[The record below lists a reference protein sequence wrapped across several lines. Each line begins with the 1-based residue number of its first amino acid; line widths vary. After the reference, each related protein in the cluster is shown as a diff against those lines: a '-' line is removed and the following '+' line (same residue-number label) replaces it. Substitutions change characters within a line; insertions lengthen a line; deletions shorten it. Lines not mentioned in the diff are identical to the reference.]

1 MDEIYELTNPQKS
14 IYLTEQYYQNTTINN
29 ICGSV
34 VIKQNVNLKLLNT
47 AINYFIKNNDSFKLR
62 FRQVDSEVF
71 QYFAEDENYNFEK
84 IDIQEESQ
92 IEFFA
97 KKEVNTKFDLF
108 ASRLFDFKLFKLDS
122 GFGGFIIN
130 AHHIISDAAT
140 LSMLAVEIVQNYSKL
155 LKNEKI
161 ESKPYSYLDYIDS
174 ENKYI
179 ESSRFEKDRA
189 YWDKVLTP
197 LPEVATFVPQ
207 NLENA
212 DSPSSKR
219 EEFTLDLALV
229 NKIKKYCTQNHI
241 SMYNFLIGI
250 FAIYLG
256 KTNNMEVFTIGTPV
270 LNRTTPV
277 EKQTSGMFINTSL
290 LKIDI
295 SKNITFKEFLQNIA
309 TESIGMLKHQKY
321 NYQYILNDVRKKDKS
336 IPNLYDVIL
345 SYQITK
351 ATNLNIDIPYSA
363 KWYGTD
369 FIANSLNVHFHD
381 IDNTGSLIVEY
392 DYKSSKISSS
402 EIKKMHSRIIDM
414 FKQVLINEDISIF
427 DIDIVT
433 VKEKKEILNDFNMAP
448 FSYPQN
454 KDLIQLF
461 KETVQKKPDNIA
473 ISFENRKVTYR
484 ELDKLS
490 DNLACILKKYNI
502 SYEEP
507 VGIFLDKSI
516 EMIISILAILKVNG
530 AFLPIDI
537 EYPEDRIN
545 YILKDANARITLTT
559 FDLANRISGLCETL
573 LLDKLNLNKTLNFT
587 YKPIS
592 PASLAYVMYTS
603 GSTGKPKGT
612 MIEQF
617 SVLRLAIKPN
627 FIKFS
632 TQERILQTGSI
643 VFDACTFEIWAALLN
658 GFELYILK
666 KEHLLNPMFLVDYLI
681 ENKITT
687 LFITTSLFNQLSD
700 INPEMFQ
707 NVRYLLTG
715 GDVISTKHINQVM
728 DACPKLKIVHCYGP
742 TENTTFST
750 CFNIDKK
757 YDTTVPIGSPI
768 SGTTC
773 YIVSKSGS
781 LEPVGVP
788 GELLVGGDG
797 VSRGYLNKDTLT
809 AKSFVPNPFDKT
821 SNIYRTGDLVKWGP
835 DGNIV
840 FIGRIDGQVKI
851 RGFRVELSEINTN
864 ILSYPDVKNSYTII
878 QTIGGSKEIC
888 SYIVPNENLDL
899 EDLKTF
905 LKQSMPSYMVPDY
918 FTIMEDLPLTINGK
932 VDKSKLPT
940 PSLIKKNR
948 ELIKPKTAFELE
960 IFNIVKDLVETE
972 DFSVADDFFDDLGL
986 DSLNAMSLC
995 SSLYNYNI
1003 SIQDVSDYPSVQD
1016 LASKIEKHLTSSH
1029 FENVLPQIEIKNED
1043 FEYDLSHV
1051 LLTGAPGFLG
1061 MHLLR
1066 ELLLCD
1072 KVKKVYCLIRNKGN
1086 SDFETRFNK
1095 SLNYYFKDSL
1105 DKFVSKKL
1113 ELICGDFEFE
1123 DLGLLDEE
1131 YKRLA
1136 RKITTVV
1143 HCGANVKHYGNFQKF
1158 KSANVVGTQNI
1169 IEFCK
1174 NSNAKLA
1181 HISTISVSGY
1191 ERLNENLILTENDFN
1206 IGQCFNNHVY
1216 MITKY
1221 LAEYNVLSAMNNG
1234 LIKAKIFRMGN
1245 IMPRYEDNVFQ
1256 QNAKDNALFSRL
1268 QTILSLGI
1276 ITKSYEKMKID
1287 YSPVDLCAKAV
1298 INIMEK
1304 PEKQTI
1310 YHIYNDSQITIKDFL
1325 KAVKI
1330 KVDYVP
1336 IDEFI
1341 AKVQNSNN
1349 PLATHLL
1356 NDIQNPEI
1364 ALTPIANDLTI
1375 SILQKNGFSW
1385 NKIDDAYINN
1395 LIKLI

>member
-1 MDEIYELTNPQKS
+1 MDKLYELTNPQKS
-14 IYLTEQYYQNTTINN
+14 IYLTEQYFQNTTINN

-34 VIKQNVNLKLLNT
+34 VIRQNVNLKLLNT

-62 FRQVDSEVF
+62 LKQVDSEVF
-71 QYFAEDENYNFEK
+71 QYFAQDQEYNFEK

-92 IEFFA
+92 IESFA

-108 ASRLFDFKLFKLDS
+108 SSCLFNFKLFKLNS

-130 AHHIISDAAT
+130 AHHIVSDAAT

-155 LKNEKI
+155 LKNQKI
-161 ESKPYSYLDYIDS
+161 DSKTYSYLDYIES
-174 ENKYI
+174 ENKYL
-179 ESSRFEKDRA
+179 ESSRFEKDKS
-189 YWDKVLTP
+189 YWDKMLTP

-207 NLENA
+207 NTENSDTPNA
-212 DSPSSKR
+212 KR
-219 EEFTLDLALV
+219 EEFSLDLALV
-229 NKIKKYCTQNHI
+229 NKIKKYCSQNHI

-256 KTNNMEVFTIGTPV
+256 KTNNMEIFTIGTPV
-270 LNRTTPV
+270 LNRTTPA

-295 SKNITFKEFLQNIA
+295 SKNITFKEFMQNIA
-309 TESIGMLKHQKY
+309 TESLGMLKHQKY
-321 NYQYILNDVRKKDKS
+321 NYQYILNDIRKKDKS
-336 IPNLYDVIL
+336 IPTLYDVIL

-351 ATNLNIDIPYSA
+351 ATDSNLDIPYSA

-402 EIKKMHSRIIDM
+402 EIKKMHSRIIEM
-414 FKQVLINEDISIF
+414 FKQVLINENISIF

-433 VKEKKEILNDFNMAP
+433 VKEKKEILNDFNKAP

-454 KDLIQLF
+454 KDLIELF
-461 KETVQKKPDNIA
+461 KEIVRKKPDNIA
-473 ISFENRKVTYR
+473 LSFENEKITYSK
-484 ELDKLS
+484 LDKLS
-490 DNLACILKKYNI
+490 DNLAHILKKYNI

-516 EMIISILAILKVNG
+516 EMIVSILAILKVNG

-537 EYPEDRIN
+537 EYPEDRIS

-559 FDLANRISGLCETL
+559 SNLKDRISNICEPL
-573 LLDKLNLNKTLNFT
+573 LLDKLDLNKTQEFN

-592 PASLAYVMYTS
+592 PSSTAYVMYTS

-612 MIEQF
+612 IIEQF
-617 SVLRLAIKPN
+617 SILRLALKPN

-632 TQERILQTGSI
+632 SQERILQTGSI

-700 INPEMFQ
+700 INPKMFQ

-715 GDVISTKHINQVM
+715 GDVVSTKHINQVM

-750 CFNIDKK
+750 CFDIDKK
-757 YDTTVPIGSPI
+757 YDITIPIGSPI

-781 LEPVGVP
+781 LQPVGVP

-797 VSRGYLNKDTLT
+797 VSRGYLNKEALT
-809 AKSFVPNPFDKT
+809 AQCFVPNPFDKT
-821 SNIYRTGDLVKWGP
+821 SNIYRTGDLVKWNP

-851 RGFRVELSEINTN
+851 RGFRVELSEINTT
-864 ILSYPDVKNSYTII
+864 ILSYPDVQDSYTII

-888 SYIVPNENLDL
+888 SYIVPTKNLVL
-899 EDLKTF
+899 EDLKSF
-905 LKQSMPSYMVPDY
+905 LKQSMPSYMIPNY
-918 FTIMEDLPLTINGK
+918 FTIMDRLPLTINGK
-932 VDKSKLPT
+932 MDKAKLPT
-940 PSLIKKNR
+940 PSLNR
-948 ELIKPKTAFELE
+948 QNKELVKPKTAFELE
-960 IFNIVKDLVETE
+960 IFNIVKNLIETE
-972 DFSVADDFFDDLGL
+972 DFSTTDNFFDDLGL

-1003 SIQDVSDYPSVQD
+1003 SIQDVSDYPSVQS

-1051 LLTGAPGFLG
+1051 LLTGSLGFLG
-1061 MHLLR
+1061 MHLLK

-1072 KVKKVYCLIRNKGN
+1072 RVKKVYCLVRNKGN
-1086 SDFETRFNK
+1086 SDYETRFYK

-1105 DKFVSKKL
+1105 EKQTSKKL

-1136 RKITTVV
+1136 KKITTVV

-1169 IEFCK
+1169 IEFCGL
-1174 NSNAKLA
+1174 SGAKLA

-1191 ERLNENLILTENDFN
+1191 EKTNENLILTENDFN

-1221 LAEYNVLSAMNNG
+1221 LAEYNVLSAINHG

-1268 QTILSLGI
+1268 QTILTLGV

-1298 INIMEK
+1298 VNILNN
-1304 PEKQTI
+1304 PNKQTI
-1310 YHIYNDSQITIKDFL
+1310 YHIYNNSQITIKDFL
-1325 KAVKI
+1325 KTAKI
-1330 KVDYVP
+1330 KLDYVP
-1336 IDEFI
+1336 ESEFI
-1341 AKVQNSNN
+1341 SKVQGLNN

-1356 NDIQNPEI
+1356 NDMQNPEI
-1364 ALTPIANDLTI
+1364 KLTPVNNDLSI
-1375 SILQKNGFSW
+1375 SILQKNGFNW
-1385 NKIDDAYINN
+1385 NKIDETYINN